1 MSMYERFTFR
11 GATLDRMTIAALLC
25 AEKRLGYSM
34 TIIQGSYNPGGVGAS
49 GGTHDGGGA
58 VDLVWYDI
66 RRKNRQLRKVNFAG
80 WPRRAL
86 PGEWSRHWHGIL
98 IGNDKASPEAKQ
110 QVEAYR
116 NGRDGLAS
124 NGPDRWWRPKHIH
137 AFHYGGRDCISWRR
151 LNKIAKH
158 PKGMAYMPGGAR
170 QVETV
175 ARALRGFN
183 MDLHGDH
190 RAGRMDKALIDAIHR
205 FRRIRKVG
213 ETDVKGPLTPKVC
226 YELCIPTVEEN

>member
-34 TIIQGSYNPGGVGAS
+34 TIIQGSYNRGGVGAS

-58 VDLVWYDI
+58 VDLVWFDI
-66 RRKNRQLRKVNFAG
+66 RRKNRQLRKANFAG
-80 WPRRAL
+80 WPRRTL

-98 IGNDKASPEAKQ
+98 IGNDKASPEAKD
-110 QVEAYR
+110 QVRAYR

-124 NGPDRWWRPKHIH
+124 NGPDTWWRPKKIGP
-137 AFHYGGRDCISWRR
+137 FRYGKRDCVSWRR
-151 LNKIAKH
+151 LNRIAKH
-158 PKGMAYMPGGAR
+158 PKGMAFMPSGAR
-170 QVETV
+170 QVEVV
-175 ARALRGFN
+175 ARSLRGFN
-183 MDLHGDH
+183 MDMQGRH

-205 FRRIRKVG
+205 FRRIRHVG
-213 ETDVKGPLTPKVC
+213 ETEVEGILTPKVC
-226 YELCIPTVEEN
+226 YELCIPTVEED